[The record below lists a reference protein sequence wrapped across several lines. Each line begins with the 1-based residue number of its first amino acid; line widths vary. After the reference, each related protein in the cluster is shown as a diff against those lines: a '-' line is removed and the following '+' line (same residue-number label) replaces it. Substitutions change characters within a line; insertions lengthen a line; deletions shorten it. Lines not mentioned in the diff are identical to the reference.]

1 MVPIVRVIALVLTLA
16 TGFGAFAGGRPE
28 SGDLDPLTVPFD
40 EVIES
45 ARGTT
50 VSFFMWGGSDTVN
63 AWIDGFVSDRMLQLY
78 AIEVDRVPMDAA
90 VFVNKLLTERQ
101 AGRAVGTIDLMWI
114 NGENFR
120 NAKQAGVL
128 FGPFVDRLPNYRAYV
143 DPQLAATDAGVAV
156 EGFESPYGKAQFN
169 FDYDTARVAAPP
181 VSFADLLRWVREHP
195 GRFTYPQPPDFTGS
209 AFIRQALYA
218 ITGGWQQYAGTFD
231 RSLFDRNAPALWTF
245 LNDIEPFL
253 WERGATYPR
262 DLAALDGLFER
273 GEVDITM
280 SFTQTNAA
288 SRIANGRYPAT
299 VRSFVLQDGALF
311 NTHFVAIAYNAPNPA
326 GAMVLANFLL
336 SPEAQLSK
344 NRVENW
350 GDFTVLDLARLS
362 TEDRAAFESLEL
374 GEATVPIAELDR
386 VGVPEIPAEYWE
398 ALEAGWDANVR
409 LR

>member
-1 MVPIVRVIALVLTLA
+1 MLRARYVVASVLALTVGL
-16 TGFGAFAGGRPE
+16 GAFASGEPE
-28 SGDLDPLTVPFD
+28 AERIDPLAVPFE

-50 VSFFMWGGSDTVN
+50 VSFFMWGGSDMIN
-63 AWIDGFVSDRMLQLY
+63 AWIDGFVSDRMRELY
-78 AIEVDRVPMDAA
+78 DIEVDRVPMDAA
-90 VFVNKLLTERQ
+90 VFVNKLLTELQ
-101 AGRAVGTIDLMWI
+101 AGRQVGTTDLMWI

-120 NAKQAGVL
+120 NAKEADLL
-128 FGPFVDRLPNYRAYV
+128 FGPFAERLPNYRNYV
-143 DPQLAATDAGVAV
+143 DPQLAATDAGFPV

-169 FDYDTARVAAPP
+169 FDYDTARVADPP
-181 VSFADLLRWVREHP
+181 RSFADLSRWVREHP

-209 AFIRQALYA
+209 AFIRQAFYA
-218 ITGGWQQYAGTFD
+218 ITGGWQQYADGFD
-231 RSLFDRNAPALWTF
+231 QSLFDRNAPALWTF

-253 WERGATYPR
+253 WEQGETYPR

-288 SRIANGRYPAT
+288 SRIANGRYPST
-299 VRSFVLQDGALF
+299 VRSFVMEDGSLF
-311 NTHFVAIAYNAPNPA
+311 NTHFVAIAFNAPNPA

-350 GDFTVLDLARLS
+350 GDFTVLDLNRLS
-362 TEDRAAFESLEL
+362 TEDRTAFEALDL
-374 GEATVPIAELDR
+374 GAATVPIADLDR
-386 VGVPEIPAEYWE
+386 VGVPEIPSEYWE

>member
-1 MVPIVRVIALVLTLA
+1 MVPMVRVIALVLTLI
-16 TGFGAFAGGRPE
+16 TGFGAFAGGKPE

-45 ARGTT
+45 ARDTN

-63 AWIDGFVSDRMLQLY
+63 AWIDGFVSDRMLELY

-101 AGRAVGTIDLMWI
+101 AGRAAGTIDLMWI

-181 VSFADLLRWVREHP
+181 VSFADLSRWVREHP

-209 AFIRQALYA
+209 AFVRQALYA

-253 WERGATYPR
+253 WERGETYPR

-273 GEVDITM
+273 GEVDIMM

-288 SRIANGRYPAT
+288 TKIANGRYPAT
-299 VRSFVLQDGALF
+299 VRSFVLQDGALLS
-311 NTHFVAIAYNAPNPA
+311 THFVAIAYNAPNPA

-362 TEDRAAFESLEL
+362 AEDRAAFESLDL
-374 GEATVPIAELDR
+374 GNATVPIAELDR
-386 VGVPEIPAEYWE
+386 VGVPEIPSEYWE

>member
-1 MVPIVRVIALVLTLA
+1 MLHARYVIVLALALTVGL
-16 TGFGAFAGGRPE
+16 GAYASGEPE
-28 SGDLDPLTVPFD
+28 QERIDPLTVPFE

-50 VSFFMWGGSDTVN
+50 VSFFMWGGSDMIN
-63 AWIDGFVSDRMLQLY
+63 AWIDGFVSDRMRELY
-78 AIEVDRVPMDAA
+78 DIEVDRVPMDAA
-90 VFVNKLLTERQ
+90 VFVNKLLTELQ
-101 AGRAVGTIDLMWI
+101 AGRQVGTTDLMWI

-120 NAKQAGVL
+120 NAKEADLL
-128 FGPFVDRLPNYRAYV
+128 FGPFAELLPNYQNYV
-143 DPQLAATDAGVAV
+143 DPQLAATDAGFPV

-169 FDYDTARVAAPP
+169 FDYDTARVTDPP
-181 VSFADLLRWVREHP
+181 QSFADLSRWVREHP

-209 AFIRQALYA
+209 AFIRQAFYA
-218 ITGGWQQYAGTFD
+218 ITGGWQQYADGFD
-231 RSLFDRNAPALWTF
+231 QSLFDRNAPALWTF

-253 WERGATYPR
+253 WERGETYPR

-299 VRSFVLQDGALF
+299 VRSFVMEDGSLF
-311 NTHFVAIAYNAPNPA
+311 NTHFVAIAFNAPNPA

-350 GDFTVLDLARLS
+350 GDFTVLDLNRLS
-362 TEDRAAFESLEL
+362 DEDRAAFEALDL
-374 GEATVPIAELDR
+374 GAATVPIAELDR
-386 VGVPEIPAEYWE
+386 AGVPEIPSEYWE